1 MRSGWKKGDWLVI
14 DEESGVVT
22 YASRTRKDFKGNIV
36 RKRWAD
42 AEQPQDFI
50 KAKSDPYPL
59 PFSNSP
65 DNNQTIANFVPV
77 YVGNTTVP
85 TFPYGVANHLY
96 DPGIGEM
103 QIGYNFFV
111 R

>member
-1 MRSGWKKGDWLVI
+1 MRSGYKKGDWLVI
-14 DEESGVVT
+14 DEESGVTT
-22 YASRTRKDFKGNIV
+22 YASRTRKDFAGNIV

-59 PFSNSP
+59 PFYTAGNPSF
-65 DNNQTIANFVPV
+65 TIGNFVPV
-77 YVGNTTVP
+77 FVGDTTVRTMP
-85 TFPYGVANHLY
+85 GPANHLFQ
-96 DPGIGEM
+96 PGIGTM